1 VTRVAAIDQGT
12 NSTRLLVADVENG
25 HVDEVV
31 RRSVVTR
38 LGEGVDARRRLLP
51 QPIARVRN
59 VLVEFRRELEGL
71 GAERTL
77 LVATSAVRDAENG
90 EAFLGEI
97 EWSYGFR
104 TRLLSG
110 DEEAELTRRG
120 VGALAAG
127 TLLLDVG
134 GGSTEL
140 TTPEFRTSI
149 DIGSVRLTE
158 RYLHADPPTQ
168 AELDSAAAAV
178 AEALPELEVTAAIG
192 VAGTVG
198 QLAELAGTDDLA
210 LAEIERLTA
219 ELAALPLVERR
230 EVPKLD
236 PKRAPVIVAG
246 GLIVR
251 EVLRRYGLDRLRF
264 SVRDILDGVAL
275 EAAALPERGEDD
287 APPGAY
293 TCC

>member
-1 VTRVAAIDQGT
+1 MTRVAAIDQGT
-12 NSTRLLVADVENG
+12 NSTRLLVADVVDGN
-25 HVDEVV
+25 VDEVV

-38 LGEGVDARRRLLP
+38 LGEGVDERRRLLP
-51 QPIARVRN
+51 KPIARVRN
-59 VLVEFRRELEGL
+59 VLSDYRREAEQL

-90 EAFLGEI
+90 EAFLGEV
-97 EWSYGFR
+97 EWSYGFD

-120 VGALAAG
+120 VGAMDVG

-140 TTPEFRTSI
+140 STPDSRLSL

-158 RYLHADPPTQ
+158 RHLRSDPPTQ
-168 AELDSAAAAV
+168 DELDAAAAAV
-178 AEALPELEVTAAIG
+178 SGALPDLEVTSAVG

-198 QLAELAGTDDLA
+198 QLAALAGTDELSLA
-210 LAEIERLTA
+210 TVERLTD
-219 ELAALPLVERR
+219 ELASMPLADRR
-230 EVPKLD
+230 EVPNLD
-236 PKRAPVIVAG
+236 PDRAPVIVAG

-251 EVLRRYGLDRLRF
+251 ETLRRYRLGEIRF
-264 SVRDILDGVAL
+264 SVRDILDGIAQ
-275 EAAALPERGEDD
+275 EAAALPRSDEQD
-287 APPGAY
+287 APPGAF
-293 TCC
+293 TAC